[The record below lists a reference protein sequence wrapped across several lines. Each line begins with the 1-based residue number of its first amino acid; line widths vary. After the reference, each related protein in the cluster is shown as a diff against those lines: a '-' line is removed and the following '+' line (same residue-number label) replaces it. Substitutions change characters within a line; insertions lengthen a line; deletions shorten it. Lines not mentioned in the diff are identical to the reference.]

1 MSASTDVTSSGLT
14 PKATLDDTSGVR
26 SLAEFR
32 DDNRGAQLTL
42 LTLVNVALRARYLI
56 VALATVAFAVV
67 AVRGLRQA
75 RTYSAGA
82 SFISQGS
89 KPAASNIAVLA
100 AQLGVNVGS
109 GDAGTSPAFY
119 LDLLQSRGVLR
130 AVAESTYRFTSDTGA
145 VVAKLDRLLDVPGS
159 TPAQRADNTIRSLRS
174 RITPTLNQ
182 KTGMVTFVVRSP
194 HRELSFEIANRLLT
208 ELNRFNLERRQSQA
222 AMERQF
228 AQARLTD
235 AEAELRGVED
245 RLQEFLQRNRD
256 YRNSPT
262 LVFQAERLQREI
274 GLRQQVVGALAQSLE
289 QAKLDEVRDT
299 PVLTVVEAPEVAAD
313 PDARGLVRRSF
324 VALVVGGLAG
334 FVLALLGEWFG
345 RAKAE
350 SRNDVAEFA
359 KLRQKTVADLR
370 HPLRAF
376 KRRRYNSA

>member
-1 MSASTDVTSSGLT
+1 MSTTTDVTSSGL
-14 PKATLDDTSGVR
+14 PKPGLDDTSGVR
-26 SLAEFR
+26 SLAGFR
-32 DDNRGAQLTL
+32 GDDRGPQLTL

-56 VALATVAFAVV
+56 VALAIVAFGVV

-82 SFISQGS
+82 SFITQGS
-89 KPAASNIAVLA
+89 KPASSNIAGLA
-100 AQLGVNVGS
+100 AQLGVNVGA

-119 LDLLQSRGVLR
+119 LDLVQSRGILR
-130 AVAESTYRFTSDTGA
+130 SVAESTYRFTSDTGA
-145 VVAKLDRLLDVPGS
+145 VAGKLDRILGVPGS
-159 TPAQRADNTIRSLRS
+159 TPAQLAENTTRSLRS

-194 HRELSFEIANRLLT
+194 YRELSFEIVNRILV

-222 AMERQF
+222 AMERKF

-235 AEAELRGVED
+235 AESQLRSVED
-245 RLQEFLQRNRD
+245 QLQEFFQRNRD

-274 GLRQQVVGALAQSLE
+274 GLRQQVFAALAQSLE

-299 PVLTVVEAPEVAAD
+299 PVLTVVEAPEIPAD
-313 PDARGLVRRSF
+313 PDARGLVRKSF

-334 FVLALLGEWFG
+334 FVLALFGEWFG
-345 RAKAE
+345 RAKAD

-359 KLRQKTVADLR
+359 RLRRETVTDLR
-370 HPLRAF
+370 HPLRAL
-376 KRRRYNSA
+376 RRRSFESA